1 MPKVHAKR
9 SVANVRELHS
19 TDARLI
25 GQITDKIHAELVG
38 YTAVIDGYR
47 WLQVTF
53 NGLNGFVREDV
64 ALVEKPKGTEL
75 ELLVIHC
82 TATPEGREVTRE
94 DIIKWHTSP
103 KSKGGRGWSV
113 PGYSELIN
121 LRGELISIHPYND
134 DEVNEPWEIT
144 NGASGINSR
153 SRHIVYAG
161 GCDKSMNPKD
171 TRTEEQKLTLMRF
184 VLDFV
189 KKHPNIKVAGHYH
202 FANKAC
208 PSFNVESFCG
218 AVGVPRKNIYK
229 K

>member
-1 MPKVHAKR
+1 MKVISKGNF
-9 SVANVRELHS
+9 ANVREKAS
-19 TDARLI
+19 VKSNVI
-25 GQITDKIHAELVG
+25 GRITKTEKAEYINDVVADGAVWCKVELNGKI
-38 YTAVIDGYR
+38 
-47 WLQVTF
+47 
-53 NGLNGFVREDV
+53 GFVRWDV
-64 ALVEKPKGTEL
+64 CEKEKPKGTKIDF
-75 ELLVIHC
+75 LVIHC
-82 TATPEGREVTRE
+82 TATPEGREVTKH

-103 KSKGGRGWSV
+103 RSKGGRGWSV

-121 LRGELISIHPYND
+121 LKGELISIHPYND

-161 GCDKSMNPKD
+161 GCDKAMKPKD
-171 TRTEEQKLTLMRF
+171 TRNEEQKETLMKF

-208 PSFNVESFCG
+208 PSFNVESFCKEIG
-218 AVGVPRKNIYK
+218 LSDINIYK